1 MDSSAVNANVSV
13 DDFDSILLYSPDQS
27 VWTTPDPSSSD
38 FNAASS
44 QWWMGTYHATETIN
58 ASFSFN
64 FTGIF
69 TSFAVFER
77 PAIYIYGNSGPSY
90 GSYEVTID
98 SNTTT
103 LSAYSSNN
111 ASEPYLLYGSSAL
124 EYANHTLTLKNVGAK
139 GSDGGGNGFLFDYLR
154 MTVQLGPKGATV
166 TNKTLEETDSSITYT
181 GEWGNNTSPAF
192 SGGGSTFTNEN
203 LASFSL
209 NFQGSA
215 IYVFG
220 DKKNDHREYNVY
232 LDNGTAQAF
241 NGTSGCGGAFGQTC
255 EQQQPCLKFF
265 ASNLDGSTHSLKI
278 ENLAGVN
285 QSYFGIDFDSIVLS
299 VPSEYAPRELSGSSS
314 SSNASVTS
322 SSTSSTSAS
331 PSNAASPLIAWNPML
346 LLFMAFIYLFRP
358 RLH

>member
-1 MDSSAVNANVSV
+1 MDDSAVNANVSV

-58 ASFSFN
+58 ASISFN
-64 FTGIF
+64 FTG
-69 TSFAVFER
+69 

-166 TNKTLEETDSSITYT
+166 TNKTLQETDSSITYT
-181 GEWGNNTSPAF
+181 GVWGNNTSPAF

-203 LASFSL
+203 LASLSL

-232 LDNGTAQAF
+232 LDNGTAQTF

-265 ASNLDGSTHSLKI
+265 ASNLNGSTHSLKI

-285 QSYFGIDFDSIVLS
+285 QSYFDFDSIVLS
-299 VPSEYAPRELSGSSS
+299 VPSEYAPRELSGTST
-314 SSNASVTS
+314 NASVTS
-322 SSTSSTSAS
+322 SSTSSTSTS
-331 PSNAASPLIAWNPML
+331 SSSSSNGASPLIAWNPML
-346 LLFMAFIYLFRP
+346 LLFLAFIYLFRS

>member
-1 MDSSAVNANVSV
+1 MDSSAINANVSV

-27 VWTTPDPSSSD
+27 AWTTPDPSSSD
-38 FNAASS
+38 FNAATS

-58 ASFSFN
+58 ASISFN
-64 FTGIF
+64 FTG
-69 TSFAVFER
+69 
-77 PAIYIYGNSGPSY
+77 PAIYIYGASGPSY

-124 EYANHTLTLKNVGAK
+124 EYANHTLTIKNVGAK
-139 GSDGGGNGFLFDYLR
+139 GSDGGGNEFLFDFLR
-154 MTVQLGPKGATV
+154 MTVQLGPKGATI
-166 TNKTLEETDSSITYT
+166 TNKTLEETDPSITYT
-181 GEWGNNTSPAF
+181 GVWGNNTSPAF
-192 SGGGSTFTNEN
+192 SRGGSTYTNEN

-232 LDNGTAQAF
+232 LDNGTAQTF
-241 NGTSGCGGAFGQTC
+241 DGTSGCGGAFGQTC

-265 ASNLDGSTHSLKI
+265 ASNLNGSTHSLKI

-299 VPSEYAPRELSGSSS
+299 VPSEYAPRELSGYSTNGSATSSSTSSASTSSSS
-314 SSNASVTS
+314 SSNA
-322 SSTSSTSAS
+322 
-331 PSNAASPLIAWNPML
+331 ASPLNAWNPML
-346 LLFMAFIYLFRP
+346 LLVVAFIYLFRS

>member
-13 DDFDSILLYSPDQS
+13 DDFDSILLYSPDES

-38 FNAASS
+38 FDAASS

-58 ASFSFN
+58 ASVSLN
-64 FTGIF
+64 FTG
-69 TSFAVFER
+69 
-77 PAIYIYGNSGPSY
+77 PAIYIYGDSGPNY

-103 LSAYSSNN
+103 LSAYSSSN
-111 ASEPYLLYGSSAL
+111 ASVPYLLYGNGAL
-124 EYANHTLTLKNVGAK
+124 EYANHSLTLKNVGAK
-139 GSDGGGNGFLFDYLR
+139 GSDSGGNGFLFDFLR
-154 MTVQLGPKGATV
+154 MTVQLAPKGATV
-166 TNKTLEETDSSITYT
+166 TNTTLQETDSSITYT
-181 GEWGNNTSPAF
+181 GEWGNNTSTAF
-192 SGGGSTFTNEN
+192 SGGGSKYTNGN

-209 NFQGSA
+209 DFHGSA

-232 LDNGTAQAF
+232 LDNGTAQTF

-255 EQQQPCLKFF
+255 EQQEPCLKFF
-265 ASNLDGSTHSLKI
+265 ASNLDGSVHSLRL

-285 QSYFGIDFDSIVLS
+285 QSYFDLDSIVLA
-299 VPSEYAPRELSGSSS
+299 VPSEYAPRELSDSSASSS
-314 SSNASVTS
+314 ASVTS
-322 SSTSSTSAS
+322 SSSASSTSTS
-331 PSNAASPLIAWNPML
+331 SSNGTVPLVSWNPML
-346 LLFMAFIYLFRP
+346 LLFMAFIYLFKT